1 MDDSKQ
7 YKIALVLYTQGL
19 DYDDRIRKE
28 ILSIQRLYPN
38 VRFKIFAVEPKNRE
52 EEGVTSYGVPYR
64 IPYLKTRD
72 KYAPS
77 SHTLEK
83 ALDFYKAVR
92 DELKAFDA
100 LWCADI
106 ETFPFVLLSKMK
118 FILWD
123 HHELPLAFVNKF
135 YMRWL
140 YRWMEHKCKIII
152 HANQPRLDYMS
163 KMGLVSNRNK
173 HFVLRNYPDFNEID
187 SEYDDT
193 YHSFVQWLGDDK
205 CVYLQGLTGPARAD
219 VESIGAVL
227 AVSDLK
233 AVVVG
238 NITENQMKGF
248 EEKYGKEQLAER
260 ICFVGRQKQLKTP
273 QYIRKCILSLVFYKK
288 TSMNNW
294 YCEPNRLFQNIING
308 NPVVVGSNPPMK
320 ELVDNYE
327 VGVCADT
334 DGSDQEKMV
343 AAIHKVL
350 NNMDEIKAK
359 LASTQGQWLWDSQ
372 EGTII
377 EIMERLLDNQ

>member
-1 MDDSKQ
+1 MDNSRQ

-28 ILSIQRLYPN
+28 ILSIQKLYPN
-38 VRFKIFAVEPKNRE
+38 VKFKIFAVEPQNRE
-52 EEGVTSYGVPYR
+52 DEGMTSYGVPYR
-64 IPYLKTRD
+64 IPFLKTRD
-72 KYAPS
+72 KYAS
-77 SHTLEK
+77 ASHTLAK
-83 ALDFYKAVR
+83 ALDFYNTVK

-118 FILWD
+118 LILWD
-123 HHELPLAFVNKF
+123 HHELPIRFMSKS

-140 YRWMEHKCKIII
+140 YKRMERKCKIII
-152 HANQPRLDYMS
+152 HANQPRLDYM
-163 KMGLVSNRNK
+163 KEKGLLSNLNK

-187 SEYDDT
+187 AEYDDT

-227 AVSDLK
+227 AVSGLK
-233 AVVVG
+233 AVVLG
-238 NITENQMKGF
+238 NVTEDRMKVF
-248 EEKYGKEQLAER
+248 EQKFGKELLSER
-260 ICFVGRQKQLKTP
+260 IYFAGRQKQLKTP

-308 NPVVVGSNPPMK
+308 NPVVVGNNPPMK
-320 ELVDNYE
+320 ELVDNYG

-343 AAIHKVL
+343 VAIQKVL
-350 NNMDEIKAK
+350 NNMAEIKAN
-359 LASTQGQWLWDSQ
+359 LASTQGRWLWGSQ
-372 EGTII
+372 EGTISKII
-377 EIMERLLDNQ
+377 ETLLDK